1 MPPPDHGTDTRSD
14 QLSHIK
20 RVLDEYRV
28 TKDRRL
34 LRRAIELWDEA
45 EAAYKVRA
53 DPNRM
58 RIH

>member
-1 MPPPDHGTDTRSD
+1 MPPPDRGTDRSN
-14 QLSHIK
+14 QLLHIK

-28 TKDRRL
+28 TKDRQL